1 MDFGLKD
8 RTALVTGGSR
18 GLGKAICMS
27 LAQEGANIAINY
39 RDNKEK
45 ANLLASE
52 IKDRYGV
59 RDISVQGNIG
69 CEDDVKHIFREVLN
83 QFPGMDMLVN
93 NAGICPASMVK
104 DMTLDVWNSVISTN
118 LTGTFLTCRE
128 MVNSLIIR
136 GIPEICEI
144 YPPGCI
150 QWVETGKST
159 TLPVKEE

>member
-52 IKDRYGV
+52 IKDRMSKSYLCQG
-59 RDISVQGNIG
+59 ISAA
-69 CEDDVKHIFREVLN
+69 K
-83 QFPGMDMLVN
+83 
-93 NAGICPASMVK
+93 
-104 DMTLDVWNSVISTN
+104 
-118 LTGTFLTCRE
+118 
-128 MVNSLIIR
+128 
-136 GIPEICEI
+136 
-144 YPPGCI
+144 
-150 QWVETGKST
+150 
-159 TLPVKEE
+159 